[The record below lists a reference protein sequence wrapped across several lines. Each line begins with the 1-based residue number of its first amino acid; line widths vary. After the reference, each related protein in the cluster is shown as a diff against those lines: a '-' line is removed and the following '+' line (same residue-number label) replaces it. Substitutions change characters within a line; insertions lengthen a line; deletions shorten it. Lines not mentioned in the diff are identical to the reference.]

1 MNKSWQGQ
9 EAGFCENSN
18 EPSGF
23 VKCLR
28 LSETGE
34 RLLAC
39 EEELCSMESV
49 NAYYPINHART
60 MKEIYCSQSP
70 DNPTLNVLS
79 HLSGMK
85 EETLSFSEM
94 LASTHESTQ
103 RQNLED
109 HHLDRSILN
118 PSHIA
123 FDSIC
128 FDS

>member
-1 MNKSWQGQ
+1 MR
-9 EAGFCENSN
+9 
-18 EPSGF
+18 
-23 VKCLR
+23 R

-39 EEELCSMESV
+39 EELCSMESV
-49 NAYYPINHART
+49 NAYYPINHACT
-60 MKEIYCSQSP
+60 MKEIYCSQSL

-103 RQNLED
+103 HQNLED

-118 PSHIA
+118 LSHIA
-123 FDSIC
+123 FDNIC
-128 FDS
+128 FDSWHSFTYSRNFMSYLLEIKYLNNCYA